1 MATNVVVLGA
11 GLIGRTIVADLA
23 AEPTLHVTVLD
34 ASPEALTRLPDSP
47 HVKAQL
53 ADLRAPDGLE
63 AAVAAAELAICAVP
77 GFMGFEVL
85 RRVIGAGR
93 DVVDTS
99 FFPEDAF
106 ALDALARE
114 KGVTAVVDC
123 GVAPG
128 LCNLLAGRAAAELDS
143 LTRYRCYVGGL
154 PRERRWPYEYGAV
167 FSPGDVIEEYT
178 RPARLREGGRELV
191 RPALSGLEQLD
202 LPGVGTLEA
211 FTTDGLRSLLTTL
224 DAPDMI
230 EKTLRYPG
238 HAELMR
244 VFRESGFFDQQPLE
258 LGGARVSPREL
269 TSHLLFAQWRLAE
282 GEADLTVMR
291 VEIGGLRGGAVRSYR
306 FDLLDRYDAATKT
319 TSMARTTGY
328 TCTMAARQLL
338 AGRFTRKGV
347 CPPSSWVAIRHVST
361 PSWPVSRRAVC
372 TSRRP

>member
-143 LTRYRCYVGGL
+143 LTRYRCYVGGC
-154 PRERRWPYEYGAV
+154 RA
-167 FSPGDVIEEYT
+167 S
-178 RPARLREGGRELV
+178 
-191 RPALSGLEQLD
+191 
-202 LPGVGTLEA
+202 GVGPTS
-211 FTTDGLRSLLTTL
+211 TGRS
-224 DAPDMI
+224 
-230 EKTLRYPG
+230 
-238 HAELMR
+238 
-244 VFRESGFFDQQPLE
+244 F
-258 LGGARVSPREL
+258 
-269 TSHLLFAQWRLAE
+269 
-282 GEADLTVMR
+282 
-291 VEIGGLRGGAVRSYR
+291 
-306 FDLLDRYDAATKT
+306 
-319 TSMARTTGY
+319 
-328 TCTMAARQLL
+328 
-338 AGRFTRKGV
+338 
-347 CPPSSWVAIRHVST
+347 
-361 PSWPVSRRAVC
+361 RRA
-372 TSRRP
+372 T